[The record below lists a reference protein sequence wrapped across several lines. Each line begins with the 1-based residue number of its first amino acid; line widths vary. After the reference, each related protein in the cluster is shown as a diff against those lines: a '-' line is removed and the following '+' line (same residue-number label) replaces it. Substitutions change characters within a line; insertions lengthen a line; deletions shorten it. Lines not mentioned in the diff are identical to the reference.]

1 MRKFSDY
8 EIWIYHRKLCGGG
21 IKGGGIYAFNLK
33 G

>member
-21 IKGGGIYAFNLK
+21 IKGGGIYAFNWK